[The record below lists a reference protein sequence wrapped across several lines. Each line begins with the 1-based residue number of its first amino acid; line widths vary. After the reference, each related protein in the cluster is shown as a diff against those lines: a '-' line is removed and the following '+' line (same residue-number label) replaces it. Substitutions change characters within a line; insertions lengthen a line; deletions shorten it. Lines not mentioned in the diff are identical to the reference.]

1 MAERL
6 AVVPPTAGLPLRARD
21 LAWPRAHADADLGT
35 GLARFLGVPQV
46 QIECSGTA
54 CMVVALTALQRL
66 APTRTEV
73 VVPAY
78 TCPLVALAVAR
89 CGLQLRVCDLQP
101 GTLDL
106 DPVHLRQLCGPQTLA
121 VVPTHLGGR
130 LTDVA
135 SAQACARAVGAWTLE
150 DAAQALGAR
159 VGDQS
164 VGAHSDIVFFSLAV
178 GKGLTL
184 FEGGALVVHDP
195 DLRRAC
201 AQASADIVPRRLGW
215 ELRRSVELLGYALC
229 YRPAGLGLVYGRP
242 LRRAL
247 ERGDWVAAAGD
258 DFDPEIP
265 LHRVGRWRQA
275 IGVRALQRLPG
286 FLDEGRARALRRRDR
301 LTRIYGL
308 QVLGD
313 SPSMPDATGVWP
325 VLMVRMPSAAQRDA
339 AIAALWGRGCGLS
352 LPFVHALPDYPRYA
366 GVVPAAEAR
375 ALPHARDLAARL
387 LAISNSPWLDD
398 ARFDQVCVA
407 LARYGC

>member
-21 LAWPRAHADADLGT
+21 LAWPGTDTDLGT
-35 GLARFLGVPQV
+35 ALARFLGVAQV

-54 CMVVALTALQRL
+54 CMVVALTALRRL

-78 TCPLVALAVAR
+78 TCPLVALAVAH
-89 CGLQLRVCDLQP
+89 CGLQLRVCDLKP
-101 GTLDL
+101 GSLDL
-106 DPVHLRQLCGPQTLA
+106 DPVHLRQLCGPYTLA

-135 SAQACARAVGAWTLE
+135 TAQACAREVGAWTLE

-159 VGDQS
+159 VGGQS
-164 VGAHSDIVFFSLAV
+164 VGAHSDMVFFSLAV

-195 DLRRAC
+195 ALRLAC
-201 AQASADIVPRRLGW
+201 AQASAEIVPRHRGW
-215 ELRRSVELLGYALC
+215 ELRRSIELLGYALC

-242 LRRAL
+242 LRQAL
-247 ERGDWVAAAGD
+247 KREDWVAAAGD

-275 IGVRALQRLPG
+275 VGVRALARLPD
-286 FLDEGRARALRRRDR
+286 FLARGTARALQRRER
-301 LTRIYGL
+301 LMRIAGL
-308 QVLGD
+308 TVLGD
-313 SPSMPDATGVWP
+313 SPSMPDAAGTWP
-325 VLMVRMPSAAQRDA
+325 VLMVRMPGAAQRDA
-339 AIAALWGRGCGLS
+339 AIRALWGAGCGLS

-366 GVVPAAEAR
+366 GVVPAAEAG
-375 ALPHARDLAARL
+375 ALPHARDLASRL

-398 ARFDQVCVA
+398 ARFERVCAA
-407 LARYGC
+407 LATFSR